1 MNPFRLIRRYAP
13 AVANLAA
20 LLIVP
25 SFPVFAQD
33 VTGVATEDIRSSF
46 LADLE
51 SMESKFVELAEA
63 MDSDSYSWRPMEG
76 VRTVSEVYALI
87 AAENYF
93 VPNSWGA
100 EAPEGM
106 TVDGS
111 TFATMAEITDKA
123 TILEHLRKSFVHCKE
138 AVANLTDE
146 QMHSEIQFFGAE
158 RPVHEA
164 IYLIM
169 GNMHEHLGQAIA
181 YARMNQVVPPWTARR
196 QANR

>member
-111 TFATMAEITDKA
+111 TFATMAAITDKA

-169 GNMHEHLGQAIA
+169 GDMHEHLGQAIA

>member
-169 GNMHEHLGQAIA
+169 GDMHEHLGQAIA